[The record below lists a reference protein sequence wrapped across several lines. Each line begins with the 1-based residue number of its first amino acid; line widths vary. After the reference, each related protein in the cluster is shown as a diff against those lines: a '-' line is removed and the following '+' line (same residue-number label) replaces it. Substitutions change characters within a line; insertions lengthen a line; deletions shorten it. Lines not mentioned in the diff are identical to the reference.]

1 MPYCFTLTL
10 VFLQIILPKIEL
22 YCLKRIVREGKF
34 AYVIRP
40 IWDWCLVIVNL
51 LDTTLAK
58 AFSNWKFERPTSL
71 EASITKARSRVTGQ
85 YLMETKLEKR
95 NDM

>member
-1 MPYCFTLTL
+1 MFYTNT
-10 VFLQIILPKIEL
+10 IILPKIEL
-22 YCLKRIVREGKF
+22 YCLKRILSEGKF

-40 IWDWCLVIVNL
+40 IWDWCLLIVNL

-85 YLMETKLEKR
+85 CLMETKFEKR